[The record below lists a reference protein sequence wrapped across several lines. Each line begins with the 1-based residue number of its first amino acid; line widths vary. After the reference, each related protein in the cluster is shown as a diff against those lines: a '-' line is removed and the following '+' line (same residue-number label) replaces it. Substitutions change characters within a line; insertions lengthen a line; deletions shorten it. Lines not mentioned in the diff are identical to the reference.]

1 MKSQTAVVT
10 VALLALCCLLIP
22 RGGESAGGIVSL
34 RRTEREKQA
43 EDRLQGDSLDN
54 PESEKELAVDPHPL
68 GSSNKD
74 KRDAE
79 EAARVGFSSRVRRA
93 PEEGKKKKKDKKKNK
108 EPKDPNATKKP
119 KTDRKGKKKGK
130 KITTTLPPTTTPPP
144 TTTEIPTEPPT
155 EPEVDTDYPYPDA
168 DDYDLKSDDDYWEE
182 EPTPASPQ
190 PETTVPDLPYDD
202 WKPEEEDPTAPVTDA
217 YDDYWT
223 PEEKEPSTPAP
234 DAYDDYWTPEE
245 KEPSTPAPD
254 AYDDYWTPEE
264 KDPSTPAP
272 DAYDDYWTPEEKEP
286 STPAPDAYDD
296 DWKPEEK
303 EPSTPAPDAY
313 DDYWTPE
320 EKELSTPA
328 PDAYDDYWTPEEKE
342 PSTPAPDA
350 YEDYWTPEDKEPYAP
365 VTDNYDSYWEEA
377 DSTPPAPEVDGKAGT
392 DDTDYW
398 ESTFEVPENLPFP
411 DGKEVSP
418 EIKVETLPDEPT
430 TTPPHEGT
438 FYDDYDEYGMR
449 KKEAEADDKWM
460 EKERERAAK
469 ERAREEKQRAQKL
482 KEAEERARNRPR
494 IFKAPKNC
502 PPLGMESRK
511 IEPDQLSASSV
522 SQYSFAPQRAR
533 LNMQGSDDEDNM
545 RGGAWCANPEDKT
558 HWFEIDARRATE
570 FTGVVTQGRDSLNES
585 DFVKSYFLA
594 FSNDSREWTT
604 IHDGYTDW
612 LFFGNSDK
620 DTPLMNQLAVP
631 VLARYMRI
639 IPQSW
644 NGSLCMRLEVLGCP
658 VPDPVDVQYRQNE
671 VTPVDYLEFKHHSYS
686 DMVSFMK
693 SVNAECPN
701 ITKIYSLG
709 RSSKGLDILA
719 IVISGNPTEHE
730 IGEPE
735 FRYTAGL
742 HGNEAL
748 GREMILILMQY
759 LCKEYK
765 DRNPR
770 VQRLVEGIRI
780 HLAPSLNPDGHV
792 EAFEVG
798 SELSGWTTGHFTE
811 DGFDIFQNF
820 PDLNSI
826 LWDAEDKGMVPK
838 LTPNHHVP
846 IPENLETNSS
856 IAVETKAIIAWMRNY
871 PFVLGANFQGGEAIV
886 AYPFDSF
893 RLNKPAESQKPHSRK
908 KRQYEEVDVTEWGR
922 GYREEPEEDRGRG
935 YAEPE
940 EERRGQGYDQGYDRG
955 YDQNPGYD
963 RGYDQNPGYD
973 RGYDQNPG
981 YDRGYDQNQ
990 GYDRGYDQN
999 QGYDRGYDQNQGYDR
1014 GYDQNQGYERGYD
1027 QNQGYDHEH
1036 SHGHGHREEE
1046 EDDRGRSDSRQYSE
1060 PEDEPR
1066 VIADES
1072 LFRWLAVSYAST
1084 HLTMTREVYG
1094 SCHGDTVGGLHGI
1107 VNRGKWKPITGSMND
1122 FSYLH
1127 TNSFELSIFLGC
1139 DKFPHQSELANEWEK
1154 NKEAILIFM
1163 EQVHR
1168 GIRGIV
1174 KDQQGNSIA
1183 NATVSVEGINH
1194 DVTTALTGD
1203 YWRLLNPG
1211 EYRVTARA
1219 EGYSPVTKLCVVGYQ
1234 SGATTCSFNLAK
1246 SNWDRIKQI
1255 MALNGNKPIRLSYRN
1270 NRARNP
1276 AVANGNRRVVGGNN
1290 SRVGTEQ
1297 QRRLKIARLRRL
1309 RRQRLL
1315 KLRSTT
1321 TLPPTTTIPTTPE
1334 TTTSWYD
1341 SWVIGEGQTSTPGG
1355 FTDSILDYNYEYKID
1370 DY

>member
-1 MKSQTAVVT
+1 MKSQTAVVS
-10 VALLALCCLLIP
+10 VVLLALCCLLIP

-34 RRTEREKQA
+34 RQTEREKQA
-43 EDRLQGDSLDN
+43 EDQLQDESLDD
-54 PESEKELAVDPHPL
+54 PEREQGLTVDPHPL

-74 KRDAE
+74 KRDTQ
-79 EAARVGFSSRVRRA
+79 EAALVGFSSRVRRA

-119 KTDRKGKKKGK
+119 KTDKKGKKKDK
-130 KITTTLPPTTTPPP
+130 KTTTTPPP
-144 TTTEIPTEPPT
+144 TTTTVIPTEPPT
-155 EPEVDTDYPYPDA
+155 EPEPDYPYPDI
-168 DDYDLKSDDDYWEE
+168 DDEDWKPEDDYWEE
-182 EPTPASPQ
+182 EPTPARPQ
-190 PETTVPDLPYDD
+190 PETMITDLPYDY
-202 WKPEEEDPTAPVTDA
+202 WKPEEEEPAAPVTDS
-217 YDDYWT
+217 YDDY
-223 PEEKEPSTPAP
+223 
-234 DAYDDYWTPEE
+234 
-245 KEPSTPAPD
+245 
-254 AYDDYWTPEE
+254 
-264 KDPSTPAP
+264 
-272 DAYDDYWTPEEKEP
+272 
-286 STPAPDAYDD
+286 
-296 DWKPEEK
+296 WKPEEK

-313 DDYWTPE
+313 DDYWKPE
-320 EKELSTPA
+320 EKEPSTSA
-328 PDAYDDYWTPEEKE
+328 PDAYDDYWKPEEKE
-342 PSTPAPDA
+342 LYTPAPDV
-350 YEDYWTPEDKEPYAP
+350 YDDYWTPEDKEPYAP
-365 VTDNYDSYWEEA
+365 VTDNYDSNWKEA
-377 DSTPPAPEVDGKAGT
+377 DPTPQIPDVDGKAGT

-398 ESTFEVPENLPFP
+398 DATFEVPDNLPFP

-418 EIKVETLPDEPT
+418 EIKVETLPEEPT
-430 TTPPHEGT
+430 ATPPHEGT
-438 FYDDYDEYGMR
+438 WYDDYDEYGMR
-449 KKEAEADDKWM
+449 RKEDETDDKWM
-460 EKERERAAK
+460 EKERERAERERAK
-469 ERAREEKQRAQKL
+469 EAKQRAQKL

-494 IFKAPKNC
+494 VFKEPKKC

-511 IEPDQLSASSV
+511 IEPDQLSASSM
-522 SQYSFAPQRAR
+522 SEYSFAPQRAR
-533 LNMQGSDDEDNM
+533 LNMQGSDDEENM
-545 RGGAWCANPEDKT
+545 RGGAWCANAEDRN
-558 HWFEIDARRATE
+558 HWFEIDARRETE
-570 FTGVVTQGRDSLNES
+570 FTGVITQGRDSLNES

-620 DTPLMNQLAVP
+620 DTPLMNQLAEP

-671 VTPVDYLEFKHHSYS
+671 VTPVDYLQFKHHSYS
-686 DMVSFMK
+686 EMVSFMK

-701 ITKIYSLG
+701 ITSIYSLG
-709 RSSKGLDILA
+709 RSSKGLDILVM
-719 IVISGNPTEHE
+719 VISGNPTEHE

-735 FRYTAGL
+735 FRFTAGL
-742 HGNEAL
+742 HGNEAA
-748 GREMILILMQY
+748 GREMTLLLMQY

-770 VQRLVEGIRI
+770 IQRLVESIRI

-826 LWDAEDKGMVPK
+826 LWDAEDMGMVPK
-838 LTPNHHVP
+838 LTPNHHMP

-856 IAVETKAIIAWMRNY
+856 IAVETKAIISWMKSY
-871 PFVLGANFQGGEAIV
+871 PFVLGANFQGGESIV
-886 AYPFDSF
+886 AYPFDSL
-893 RLNKPAESQKPHSRK
+893 RLNKPAESRKPHSRK
-908 KRQYEEVDVTEWGR
+908 KRQYEEEFDVTEWGR
-922 GYREEPEEDRGRG
+922 GYHEEPEEDWRGRG

-940 EERRGQGYDQGYDRG
+940 EERRGQGYDQGYERG
-955 YDQNPGYD
+955 YDHNQGYE
-963 RGYDQNPGYD
+963 RGYDHNQGYE
-973 RGYDQNPG
+973 RGYDH
-981 YDRGYDQNQ
+981 NQ
-990 GYDRGYDQN
+990 GYE
-999 QGYDRGYDQNQGYDR
+999 R

-1027 QNQGYDHEH
+1027 QNQGYDRGYDQNQGHD
-1036 SHGHGHREEE
+1036 HGYDQNQGYGRREEE
-1046 EDDRGRSDSRQYSE
+1046 EDDRGRSDGYQYSE
-1060 PEDEPR
+1060 SEDEPR
-1066 VIADES
+1066 MIADES

-1084 HLTMTREVYG
+1084 HLTMTRNSAG
-1094 SCHGDTVGGLHGI
+1094 SCHGDTVEGLHGI
-1107 VNRGKWKPITGSMND
+1107 VNRAKWKPITGSMND

-1154 NKEAILIFM
+1154 NREAMLIFM

-1174 KDQQGNSIA
+1174 KDQQGNPIA

-1219 EGYSPVTKLCVVGYQ
+1219 EGFSPVTKLCVVGYQ

-1255 MALNGNKPIRLSYRN
+1255 MALHGNKPIRLSYSN
-1270 NRARNP
+1270 NRAQNP
-1276 AVANGNRRVVGGNN
+1276 AFNGNRRVVDVNN
-1290 SRVGTEQ
+1290 GYSSNPGVGTER
-1297 QRRLKIARLRRL
+1297 QRRLRIARLRRL
-1309 RRQRLL
+1309 RQQRLL

-1334 TTTSWYD
+1334 TTTSWYE
-1341 SWVIGEGQTSTPGG
+1341 SWAIGEGQTSTPGG